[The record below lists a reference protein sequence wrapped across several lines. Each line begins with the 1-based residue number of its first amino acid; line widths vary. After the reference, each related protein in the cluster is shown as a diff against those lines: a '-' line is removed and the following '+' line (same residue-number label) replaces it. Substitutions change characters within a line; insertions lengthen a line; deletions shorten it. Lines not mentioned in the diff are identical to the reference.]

1 MAESSGIARDF
12 SDVSSS
18 DSDTLTESDTE
29 TENETDSSY
38 SESDCEEDVQVNL
51 HNLDITNSDSS
62 TEKNDDWIQVL
73 DRDVDQDNSP
83 LVFSPV
89 NPPGP
94 VNCIPEDSLPHEYF
108 LHMIGKDFVDL
119 LVKGT
124 NTYGDNKIQAKG
136 TIPKSSRF
144 HKSCHTNREELL
156 AFLAVV
162 INMGLIRKSCLKDY
176 WNLKD
181 WWSQNTPF
189 FPAIFTRDRALLH
202 ASVYVTFSGK

>member
-144 HKSCHTNREELL
+144 HKSCHTKPRRV
-156 AFLAVV
+156 ACIF
-162 INMGLIRKSCLKDY
+162 SCSYKYGID
-176 WNLKD
+176 
-181 WWSQNTPF
+181 
-189 FPAIFTRDRALLH
+189 
-202 ASVYVTFSGK
+202 

>member
-73 DRDVDQDNSP
+73 DRDVGQDNSP
-83 LVFSPV
+83 LVLSPV

-144 HKSCHTNREELL
+144 HKSCHTKPRRI
-156 AFLAVV
+156 ACIF
-162 INMGLIRKSCLKDY
+162 SCSYKYGID
-176 WNLKD
+176 
-181 WWSQNTPF
+181 
-189 FPAIFTRDRALLH
+189 
-202 ASVYVTFSGK
+202 